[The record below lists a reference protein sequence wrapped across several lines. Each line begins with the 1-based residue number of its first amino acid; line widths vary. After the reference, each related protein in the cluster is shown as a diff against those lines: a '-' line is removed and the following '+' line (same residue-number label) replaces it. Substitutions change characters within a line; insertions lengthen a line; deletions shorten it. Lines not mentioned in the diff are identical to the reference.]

1 MLTLVGDGVLLVIE
15 VFKFTEL
22 FKLVFI
28 VILFVKKIDCIK
40 IIGNWIYTA
49 EVKDFYVNYISIIC
63 LIEMKKYTKII
74 FI

>member
-40 IIGNWIYTA
+40 IIGN
-49 EVKDFYVNYISIIC
+49 
-63 LIEMKKYTKII
+63 
-74 FI
+74 